1 MVMTWRSQHTAS
13 TGVVLLLLLVWP
25 APSAEAQSLRGSATS
40 LDRQNAQAFRHDFTF
55 LRTPSQL
62 ERFVRAGLLVPVR
75 DTQDYWLKQVS
86 FPYTRPEVRL
96 FIGRLAAQYRRACGE
111 RLVVTSLTRPYS
123 HQPRNASPRSVH
135 PTGMALDLRRPAN
148 RRCRGW
154 LEDTL
159 MYLESMGVLEATR
172 ERSPPH
178 YHVAI
183 YPRDYAHYVATR
195 ASRRAT
201 QSAPVVAASQ
211 RHVVRRRETLW
222 QISRRYDT
230 TPGVIRRANRLTS
243 SLIHPG
249 QVLTIPTPGNPGQ

>member
-1 MVMTWRSQHTAS
+1 MVMRWRFQPPAAI
-13 TGVVLLLLLVWP
+13 GAVVLSILLSPPLP
-25 APSAEAQSLRGSATS
+25 PAEAQSLRGSATS
-40 LDRQNAQAFRHDFTF
+40 LDRQNAEAFRHDFTF
-55 LRTPSQL
+55 LHNPTQL
-62 ERFVRAGLLVPVR
+62 RRFVRAGLLVPVA

-111 RLVVTSLTRPYS
+111 RLVVTSLTRPSS
-123 HQPRNASPRSVH
+123 HQPRNASVRSVH

-159 MYLESMGVLEATR
+159 LHLESADVLEATR

-183 YPRDYAHYVATR
+183 FPRDYARYVATR
-195 ASRRAT
+195 TTRRA
-201 QSAPVVAASQ
+201 SPGEPVAASQ
-211 RHVVRRRETLW
+211 RHVVRRRDTLW
-222 QISRRYDT
+222 KISRQYDT
-230 TPGVIRRANRLTS
+230 TPGLIQRANRLSS

-249 QVLTIPTPGNPGQ
+249 QVLTIPSSSDGGQ